1 MTMMQPLISRMYFF
15 RSSRL
20 IRLLLIVPILSLAAC
35 MDDKPDLAQYVAKV
49 KSEQKVDIEPMP
61 VMKPYEK
68 FSYAAAELRD
78 PFVAMVTEVATR
90 EEKQTVIDNGIRP
103 DVHRRKEAL
112 ESYALG
118 ELQFV
123 GTLEQDGVWALV
135 RASDGIINRVQVGN
149 YMGQNHGQVTA
160 IDEAKIVLREIVADG
175 NGMYIE
181 RDLSLAIVEV
191 N

>member
-1 MTMMQPLISRMYFF
+1 MMHKLKSRECFF
-15 RSSRL
+15 QSNRL
-20 IRLLLIVPILSLAAC
+20 TRLLLVVPILSMTAC
-35 MDDKPDLAQYVAKV
+35 MEDKPDLAHYVAKV

-61 VMKPYEK
+61 VMRPYEK

-90 EEKQTVIDNGIRP
+90 EEKQIVPDNGIKP

-135 RASDGIINRVQVGN
+135 RASDGIINRVQIGN

-160 IDEAKIVLREIVADG
+160 IDEAKIELREIVADG

-181 RDLSLAIVEV
+181 RDSSLAIVEV

>member
-1 MTMMQPLISRMYFF
+1 MMNSINIFSERFGMAKMYKC
-15 RSSRL
+15 L
-20 IRLLLIVPILSLAAC
+20 MLTPLLLLTAC
-35 MDDKPDLAQYVAKV
+35 VDEKPDLAQYVAQV
-49 KSEQKVDIEPMP
+49 KSQQKVDIEPMP

-68 FSYAAAELRD
+68 FSYAAANLRD
-78 PFVAMVTEVATR
+78 PFVATVTEVAVQESR
-90 EEKQTVIDNGIRP
+90 KELIDNGIRP
-103 DVHRRKEAL
+103 DSHRRKEAL
-112 ESYALG
+112 ESYSLS

-149 YMGQNHGQVTA
+149 YMGQNHGKVLT
-160 IDEAKIVLREIVADG
+160 ISEAEIVLKEIVADG

-181 RDLSLAIVEV
+181 RDSSLSIVEV

>member
-1 MTMMQPLISRMYFF
+1 MTSQVKSVRRKFSMAKIIKSLMLI
-15 RSSRL
+15 
-20 IRLLLIVPILSLAAC
+20 PILSLSAC
-35 MDDKPDLAQYVAKV
+35 MDEKPDLAGYVAQV

-68 FSYAAAELRD
+68 FSYAASNLRD
-78 PFVAMVTEVATR
+78 PFVATVTEVAVR
-90 EEKQTVIDNGIRP
+90 EDTKEIIDNGIRP
-103 DVHRRKEAL
+103 DSYRRKEAL
-112 ESYALG
+112 ESYSLG

-149 YMGQNHGQVTA
+149 YMGHNHGQVLA
-160 IDEAKIVLREIVADG
+160 ISEAEIMLKEIVADG

-181 RDLSLAIVEV
+181 RDSSLSIVEV

>member
-1 MTMMQPLISRMYFF
+1 MMQQLKSRENYFQ
-15 RSSRL
+15 SSRL
-20 IRLLLIVPILSLAAC
+20 TKLLLVVPILSMTAC
-35 MDDKPDLAQYVAKV
+35 MDDKPDLTQYVAQV
-49 KSEQKVDIEPMP
+49 KSQQKIDIEPMP
-61 VMKPYEK
+61 VMRPYEK
-68 FSYAAAELRD
+68 FSYAAADLRD

-103 DVHRRKEAL
+103 DIHRRKEAL
-112 ESYALG
+112 ESYSLG

-135 RASDGIINRVQVGN
+135 RASDGIINRVQIGN

-181 RDLSLAIVEV
+181 RDSSLAIVEV

>member
-1 MTMMQPLISRMYFF
+1 MMSQKKALEG
-15 RSSRL
+15 RL
-20 IRLLLIVPILSLAAC
+20 GMGKLMKVFMLMPILSLSAC
-35 MDDKPDLAQYVAKV
+35 MDDKPDLAQYVAQV
-49 KSEQKVDIEPMP
+49 KSQQKVDIEPMP

-68 FSYAAAELRD
+68 FSYDASNLRD
-78 PFVAMVTEVATR
+78 PFIATVTEVAIR
-90 EEKQTVIDNGIRP
+90 ENQTTELIDNGIRP
-103 DVHRRKEAL
+103 DSHRRKEAL
-112 ESYALG
+112 ESYSLG

-149 YMGQNHGQVTA
+149 YMGQNHGKVLA
-160 IDEAKIVLREIVADG
+160 ISEAKIRLKEIVADG

-181 RDLSLAIVEV
+181 RDSALSIVEV

>member
-1 MTMMQPLISRMYFF
+1 MNFNDVSQKKPFQLKM
-15 RSSRL
+15 
-20 IRLLLIVPILSLAAC
+20 LLLMTPFLLTAC
-35 MDDKPDLAQYVAKV
+35 AEDKSDLEAYVAKV

-68 FSYAAAELRD
+68 FIYAASDERD
-78 PFVAMVTEVATR
+78 PFVATATEVAV
-90 EEKQTVIDNGIRP
+90 EEQAQQKVIDNGIRP
-103 DVHRRKEAL
+103 DEYRRKEAL

-149 YMGQNHGQVTA
+149 YMGQNHGRVLA
-160 IDEAKIVLREIVADG
+160 INEAQIELKEIVPDG

-181 RDLSLAIVEV
+181 RDSSLSIVEV

>member
-1 MTMMQPLISRMYFF
+1 MMDSINMFSENRSMASICIILIF
-15 RSSRL
+15 
-20 IRLLLIVPILSLAAC
+20 IPILLLTAC
-35 MDDKPDLAQYVAKV
+35 MDEKPDLAQYIAEV
-49 KSEQKVDIEPMP
+49 KSQQKVDIEPMP

-68 FSYAAAELRD
+68 FSYAAASLRD
-78 PFVAMVTEVATR
+78 PFVAMVTEVVVQEDT
-90 EEKQTVIDNGIRP
+90 EELIDNGIRP
-103 DVHRRKEAL
+103 DSHRRKEAL
-112 ESYALG
+112 EAYSLG

-149 YMGQNHGQVTA
+149 YMGQNHGKVLA
-160 IDEAKIVLREIVADG
+160 ISEAEIVLKEIVADG

-181 RDLSLAIVEV
+181 RDSSLSIVEV